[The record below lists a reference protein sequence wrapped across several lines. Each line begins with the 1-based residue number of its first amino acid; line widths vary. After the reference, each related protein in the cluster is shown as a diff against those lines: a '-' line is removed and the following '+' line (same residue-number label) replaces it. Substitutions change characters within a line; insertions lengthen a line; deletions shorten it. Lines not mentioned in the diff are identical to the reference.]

1 MRKLLTLLLLTFSFP
16 AFAQSVL
23 TIDMQQCLWHPDD
36 DPAWAEATL
45 DESDWRPYSEWKS
58 TPAEG
63 RVWVRCHLDATLLSV
78 LPQPA
83 IQVRLHAAY
92 QIYFNGSL
100 IGNSGNL
107 SNGNFTIDGIRAY
120 PISANLLSAPTAS
133 IALRLRFA
141 SFEMDFLV
149 WEKKNVDLH
158 EVRICFVRLR
168 A

>member
-1 MRKLLTLLLLTFSFP
+1 MRKLIVFLLLTLSLP
-16 AFAQSVL
+16 AFAQGVI
-23 TIDMQQCLWHPDD
+23 TIDTQKCVWHPGD
-36 DPAWAEATL
+36 DPAWAASTL
-45 DESDWRPYSEWKS
+45 DETGWQPYSRWKLN
-58 TPAEG
+58 PDQP
-63 RVWVRCHLDATLLSV
+63 RIWVRCHADLSS
-78 LPQPA
+78 LRSLANPT